1 MPYSRPIALDEMKE
15 CIAAQGTELRPG
27 DIVLVRTGFV
37 GAVTRLSQEEQIQ
50 LASTGHVKAA
60 GVKQG
65 DDVLAWVW
73 DSKFV
78 SFWIR
83 LASSL
88 ENADHCTPAN
98 VYRPPSEVT
107 L

>member
-1 MPYSRPIALDEMKE
+1 MNFHNLSRPITLDELKE
-15 CIAAQGTELRPG
+15 AAAAQKTELRAG

-65 DDVLAWVW
+65 DDVLAWLW

-78 SFWIR
+78 SVDPR
-83 LASSL
+83 
-88 ENADHCTPAN
+88 
-98 VYRPPSEVT
+98 RPKNGRGHN
-107 L
+107 